1 MININQLSQFETG
14 RKTTQATKADTD
26 EKQLIE
32 INHNKKKLF
41 VIGNYH
47 SGTRWLN
54 YLIIKNTP
62 SNHLYTLRNQ
72 NQYLDDS
79 NIIQRHFKHGVLN
92 DKLLSQK
99 NIVII
104 YTIRDFDNFLKSYL
118 KKPYGTKIK
127 NNIVYVSNATKEKKK
142 LISTNMN
149 VYEWYCYM
157 IESNI
162 SLLKNSESNNI
173 IVSMEQ
179 IQKTEG
185 ESLLNILET
194 HGFEFKKPYDFIN
207 KHTKTEKKNTQNQER
222 CNTSKEKFERNNKK
236 IENIIQNLNKQPEI
250 KISWN

>member
-1 MININQLSQFETG
+1 MINIKQLSEFETG
-14 RKTTQATKADTD
+14 LKTTQATKADID
-26 EKQLIE
+26 QKQLIE

-41 VIGNYH
+41 VVGNYS

-72 NQYLDDS
+72 HHYLDDS
-79 NIIQRHFKHGVLN
+79 NNILKNSKHGVLN
-92 DKLLSQK
+92 DKLISQK

-104 YTIRDFDNFLKSYL
+104 YTIRDFDNFLESYL
-118 KKPYGTKIK
+118 KNSYNTNIK
-127 NNIVYVSNATKEKKK
+127 NDIEKKLK
-142 LISTNMN
+142 TTNMN

-162 SLLKNSESNNI
+162 SLLKNSESNYI

-179 IQKTEG
+179 IQKTKG

-194 HGFEFKKPYDFIN
+194 HGFEFKKPYDFID
-207 KHTKTEKKNTQNQER
+207 KHTKTKKNTQSQKIAEKKNL
-222 CNTSKEKFERNNKK
+222 KFERNNKK